1 MKHCRLFSRLIIFW
15 IPPSHQDYLIT
26 AFGGKLDKKLSSPLQ
41 KKPKKEF
48 EKKNKLWLDTANGYP
63 HEPTDSQSLDG
74 S

>member
-48 EKKNKLWLDTANGYP
+48 EKKNKL
-63 HEPTDSQSLDG
+63 
-74 S
+74 